1 MITAVDTSAILAIF
15 KREASAEAWLL
26 CLAAAARKGPLVIS
40 EVVFAELAAF
50 FVHLADLEQQLDNL
64 AIDLLPSSR
73 ATLFK
78 AGQIFTAYRRA
89 GGARTTMVPDFLVG
103 AHALVQAD
111 RLASVDRGYLRK
123 HFVGL
128 QLISG
133 EA

>member
-15 KREASAEAWLL
+15 KCEPGAEAWLS
-26 CLAAAARKGPLVIS
+26 CLAAAARSGPLVIS

-50 FVHLADLEQQLDNL
+50 FVRPGDLERQLENL

-78 AGQIFTAYRRA
+78 AGQIFSAYRGQ

-111 RLASVDRGYLRK
+111 QLASVDRGYLRR
-123 HFVGL
+123 HFAGL
-128 QLISG
+128 QVLS
-133 EA
+133 A